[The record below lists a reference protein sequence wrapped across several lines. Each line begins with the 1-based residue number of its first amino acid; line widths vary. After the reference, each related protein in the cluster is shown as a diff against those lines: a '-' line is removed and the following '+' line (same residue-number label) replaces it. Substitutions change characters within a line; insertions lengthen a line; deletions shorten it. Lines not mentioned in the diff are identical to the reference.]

1 MFLKLSP
8 MRLRLLLPLLLV
20 LAVGARADDFISA
33 LTAWRAERVER
44 LTAPDSWLSLIG
56 LHWLNPGLNTVGSAE
71 DAEVRLASGP
81 PYLGTLQL
89 KADGSVTFQAAPAS
103 QVTIDGTAA
112 GEHPLALSYG
122 NGKPSLVAAH
132 TVSFVVIKRGEKI
145 GLRVRDSESP
155 RRTNFVGLDYF
166 DADPSWRIVADW
178 VPFAQTHMI
187 PITNVLGQTTAM
199 PAPGKAVFQRD
210 GKTYELTPIL
220 EGGPDATLFF
230 ILADET
236 SGVETYEASR
246 FLYAEPAKDGK
257 VILDFNRAQNP
268 PCAFTPFA
276 TCPLPPKENRLK
288 LRITAG
294 EKNYRGEHH

>member
-1 MFLKLSP
+1 M
-8 MRLRLLLPLLLV
+8 LRPSLALAALV
-20 LAVGARADDFISA
+20 LVAAPLRADFVADLSA
-33 LTAWRAERVER
+33 WKTDRVTR

-56 LHWLNPGLNTVGSAE
+56 LHWLKPGFNTVGSAE
-71 DAEVRLASGP
+71 DADLRLSAGP
-81 PYLGTLQL
+81 PYLGTAKL
-89 KADGSVTFQAAPAS
+89 ADDGKVTFLPAPAS
-103 QVTIDGTAA
+103 HVTIDGADA
-112 GEHPLALSYG
+112 GENLTELRYG
-122 NGKPSLVAAH
+122 SGKPSLVAAH
-132 TVSFVVIKRGEKI
+132 TVSFVVIKRGEKV

-155 RRTNFVGLDYF
+155 RRMNFVGIDYF
-166 DADPSWRIVADW
+166 DADPSWRIEAQWVAFEQ
-178 VPFAQTHMI
+178 PRMI
-187 PITNVLGQTTAM
+187 PITNVLGQTTPM

-220 EGGPDATLFF
+220 EGGPGEPLFF

-236 SGVETYEASR
+236 SGTETYEASR

-294 EKNYRGEHH
+294 EKVYRGEHH